1 MHEKTM
7 IPISD
12 ILLKEIDEMVENG
25 YYEDRVEAIND
36 ALDQFIKQYKLSKLK
51 MKEEENKRW

>member
-1 MHEKTM
+1 M

-51 MKEEENKRW
+51 MKEEENKG